1 MNDKRTV
8 SITLRF
14 TAEEFEQCEMLLA
27 RIGVPSLRLSVFL
40 HDKVVA
46 MMAEE
51 VTKPSTKRG
60 GGK

>member
-27 RIGVPSLRLSVFL
+27 RVGVPSLRLAVFL

-46 MMAEE
+46 MVAEE
-51 VTKPSTKRG
+51 VARTSAKKG
-60 GGK
+60 AGK